1 MPSDRAVSSTS
12 SGLWVPEAS
21 KAQARHAGF
30 RSQRRLCSARCPA
43 RPNRLSVLSHRQR
56 QHVIFPLAVVD
67 FSCVVLA
74 PATPISPV
82 VDPFSSV
89 HIAVCKLELA
99 LRKPCRCVRKFR
111 NNSRRSNWRGKRSAG
126 ESVDVQILPSGPA
139 ATFQNRRLLQD
150 TRMCLCPRAGR
161 ASIHPRT
168 EAAR

>member
-1 MPSDRAVSSTS
+1 MT
-12 SGLWVPEAS
+12 
-21 KAQARHAGF
+21 AQYLLRRPVFGYP
-30 RSQRRLCSARCPA
+30 RPRRLMPDTQGSAHSGGCVQPVA
-43 RPNRLSVLSHRQR
+43 RRVRIVSRYCLIASAST
-56 QHVIFPLAVVD
+56 HVIFPLAVVD